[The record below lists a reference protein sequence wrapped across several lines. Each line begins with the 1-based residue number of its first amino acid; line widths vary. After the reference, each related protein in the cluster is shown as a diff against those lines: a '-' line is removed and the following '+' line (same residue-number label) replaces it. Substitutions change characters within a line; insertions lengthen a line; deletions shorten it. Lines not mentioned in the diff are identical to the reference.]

1 MRAVLTLSALLL
13 AACGGAPPSASQ
25 LANPASEYCV
35 TQGGT
40 VEIVAE
46 GDGEVG
52 YCVLPDGSRVEEWE
66 LYQRDT
72 ATTDD
77 GDDDAPDG
85 GSSWDDARTEQA
97 RQEARNFLGMAE
109 VELPPEVRIG
119 RRGDEEYILTQ
130 DYVPGRV
137 TVELDDQDGA
147 WRVTSLEIE
156 LPEGPETFELEAS

>member
-1 MRAVLTLSALLL
+1 MRAVLAFL
-13 AACGGAPPSASQ
+13 AVSLAGCGGAQPSASQ

-52 YCVLPDGSRVEEWE
+52 YCVLPDGTRVEEWE

-77 GDDDAPDG
+77 GDDAPDG
-85 GSSWDDARTEQA
+85 GASWDDARTEQA

-109 VELPPEVRIG
+109 DELPPEVRIG

-137 TVELDDQDGA
+137 TVELDEQDGA
-147 WRVTSLEIE
+147 WRVTSLEVE